1 MSGTEASGLSRDK
14 ESGLSRDKES
24 WEGAGGDDEIHLSS
38 MKLWKNN
45 YDHVSYLILMASHFL
60 I

>member
-38 MKLWKNN
+38 MKL
-45 YDHVSYLILMASHFL
+45 
-60 I
+60 